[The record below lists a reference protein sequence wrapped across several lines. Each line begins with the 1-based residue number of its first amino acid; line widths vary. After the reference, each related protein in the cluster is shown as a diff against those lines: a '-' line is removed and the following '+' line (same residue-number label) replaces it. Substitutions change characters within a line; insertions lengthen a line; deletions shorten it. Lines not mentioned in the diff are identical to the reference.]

1 VPVPFVVQCSGTR
14 KSSFLAASAPF
25 LTEVLQLPP
34 HQADASSMTTFGFL
48 IDNRKCIGCHACTV
62 ACKSEHDVPIGV
74 DRTWV
79 KYIEKGEFPNTRRL
93 FTVMRCNHCEW
104 APCVTICPV
113 TALYKR
119 ADGVVDFNNERCIG
133 CKACMQACPY
143 DALYIDPESNTAA
156 KCNFCTHRLEV
167 GLEPSCVVVCPER
180 AIVCGDLDDSGS
192 EISRLINRFPTQVRK
207 PEKGTKPKL
216 YYIDGDEAALV
227 PTAAKADGQY
237 LWSGG
242 PELAK
247 NGRGEDGESGRHEIV
262 AAQTSQSPPLPFSP
276 SPTLPDARRVY
287 DVRPRKPIWSW
298 AVVGYIWTKSI
309 AAGAF
314 LAAAAARLEYH
325 SEYSIHV
332 QLVLSFVAML
342 FLVVTGILLVV
353 DLKQPKRFLYVLLR
367 PQWQSWLVRG
377 AYVITAYGAVLAMW
391 FVAIIFGWNPLA
403 DALVWPGAIL
413 ALLTAVYTAF
423 LFAQAKGRDLWQNPL
438 FSMHLLAH
446 AVLAAGATWLIADV
460 YFRPVPQRSATILA
474 IALVFSL
481 VALLLECFTAPPT
494 DDSRRAI
501 HMILG
506 KPMGGWFWGAGILV
520 GHIIPLLLLA
530 TGNGGLAALAAVLA
544 LAGMGVIEWLWV
556 SVPQRIPLS

>member
-1 VPVPFVVQCSGTR
+1 
-14 KSSFLAASAPF
+14 
-25 LTEVLQLPP
+25 
-34 HQADASSMTTFGFL
+34 MTNFGFL

-62 ACKSEHDVPIGV
+62 ACKSEHEVPIGV

-113 TALYKR
+113 TALYRR
-119 ADGVVDFNNERCIG
+119 ADGIVDFNNERCIG

-167 GLEPSCVVVCPER
+167 GLEPSCVAVCPER
-180 AIVCGDLDDSGS
+180 AIVAGDLSDPVS

-242 PELAK
+242 PAMTETV
-247 NGRGEDGESGRHEIV
+247 NGNGNGSNNGNGLTILQPSTNGSLTPDTRHL
-262 AAQTSQSPPLPFSP
+262 TPSPPQ
-276 SPTLPDARRVY
+276 PTADSRKPTAPPRRVY
-287 DVRPRKPIWSW
+287 DVRPRKPIWGW
-298 AVVGYIWTKSI
+298 AVVSYIWTKSI
-309 AAGAF
+309 AAGGL
-314 LAAAAARLEYH
+314 LAAAAARFTLGPEI
-325 SEYSIHV
+325 SAGLQIT
-332 QLVLSFVAML
+332 LGLVAMF

-377 AYVITAYGAVLAMW
+377 AYIITAYGAVLALWLAAM
-391 FVAIIFGWNPLA
+391 IFRWPVIAN
-403 DALVWPGAIL
+403 ALLWPGIL
-413 ALLTAVYTAF
+413 LATLTAIYTAF
-423 LFAQAKGRDLWQNPL
+423 LFAQAKGRDLWQNPM
-438 FSMHLLAH
+438 FGMHLLAH
-446 AVLAAGATWLIADV
+446 AVLGAGAVWLLVDVADDQPT
-460 YFRPVPQRSATILA
+460 YRSATLLGMA
-474 IALVFSL
+474 VAFSL
-481 VALLLECFTAPPT
+481 VALLVECFTVPPT

-506 KPMGGWFWGAGILV
+506 KPMGGWFWGVGVVA
-520 GHIIPLLLLA
+520 GHIIPLLLLV
-530 TGNGGLAALAAVLA
+530 TRVGESLQDSQPSTTNWPSALAAILA
-544 LAGMGVIEWLWV
+544 LFGMGVIEWLWV

>member
-1 VPVPFVVQCSGTR
+1 VP
-14 KSSFLAASAPF
+14 
-25 LTEVLQLPP
+25 
-34 HQADASSMTTFGFL
+34 TFGFL

-62 ACKSEHDVPIGV
+62 ACKSEHEVPIGV

-93 FTVMRCNHCEW
+93 FTVMRCNHCDW

-113 TALYKR
+113 TALYR
-119 ADGVVDFNNERCIG
+119 RDDGVIDFNNERCIG

-180 AIVCGDLDDSGS
+180 AIIPGDLDDPNS

-216 YYIDGDEAALV
+216 YYIDGDESALV

-237 LWSGG
+237 MWSGG
-242 PELAK
+242 PAMNENA
-247 NGRGEDGESGRHEIV
+247 RGGDGERGRYEPV
-262 AAQTSQSPPLPFSP
+262 AGQDSKSPPLPLSP
-276 SPTLPDARRVY
+276 SPTPSASTDARRVY
-287 DVRPRKPIWSW
+287 DVRPRKPIWGW

-309 AAGAF
+309 AAGGF
-314 LAAAAARLEYH
+314 LAAAAAHFVVRGSPDPAQVASSTTL
-325 SEYSIHV
+325 
-332 QLVLSFVAML
+332 QLALGFVAMF
-342 FLVVTGILLVV
+342 FLIITGVLLVV

-377 AYVITAYGAVLAMW
+377 AYIITAYGAVLALW
-391 FVAIIFGWNPLA
+391 IAATIFGWPSIA
-403 DALVWPGAIL
+403 DLLIWPGIL
-413 ALLTAVYTAF
+413 LAALTAVYTAF

-446 AVLAAGATWLIADV
+446 AVLSAGAAWLLVNWIWGLGTGDSNSSLQPA
-460 YFRPVPQRSATILA
+460 AMLA
-474 IALVFSL
+474 IALGFSL
-481 VALLLECFTAPPT
+481 IALLLECLTVPPT
-494 DDSRRAI
+494 DDARRAI
-501 HMILG
+501 HMIVG
-506 KPMGGWFWGAGILV
+506 HPMGGWFWGAGVAI
-520 GHIIPLLLLA
+520 GHIAPLLLLA
-530 TGNGGLAALAAVLA
+530 TGQSALSALAAVLA